1 MVGKAVA
8 RRQSGIELQ
17 GETHAGCQH
26 QRQKLQRENGAV
38 DGVVGGHLL
47 EQLGENTRQI
57 RQEAHV
63 EGRHKNR
70 QEHHHAGGDEP
81 HGGDDQLA
89 PHMLMDG
96 GGQGEHDVAL
106 VPQQILV
113 EPLEHQD
120 ERHNEHAD
128 DGRHIGQDHQ
138 SCQDVQNDIA
148 GVHQPGGEIEA
159 QGHRQQNQVQRP
171 HDAGRGTEFV
181 LQEFRQHLNT
191 SRNRASTLMPFS
203 SRISS
208 TEDWS
213 TTWP

>member
-1 MVGKAVA
+1 MDRRHAGELEIQRQQDQNNGPRHLHHKLERKEERHGQGHLMVGKAVA

-89 PHMLMDG
+89 PHMLVNR
-96 GGQGEHDVAL
+96 GGQSEHDVAL
-106 VPQQILV
+106 VPQQIFV
-113 EPLEHQD
+113 EPLEHQN
-120 ERHNEHAD
+120 ERHNEH
-128 DGRHIGQDHQ
+128 GGNGHHIGHDHQ
-138 SCQDVQNDIA
+138 S
-148 GVHQPGGEIEA
+148 G
-159 QGHRQQNQVQRP
+159 
-171 HDAGRGTEFV
+171 
-181 LQEFRQHLNT
+181 QHIQHKV
-191 SRNRASTLMPFS
+191 A
-203 SRISS
+203 
-208 TEDWS
+208 
-213 TTWP
+213 